1 MFYLK
6 NLNAAASDPR
16 RTSALF
22 LSLPFDVVRQ
32 QYANAVRVGLI
43 EGSMLAGAK
52 FERNLDS
59 LEKLTLGPWARQV

>member
-6 NLNAAASDPR
+6 NLTTATPDAKRA
-16 RTSALF
+16 SALF
-22 LSLPFDVVRQ
+22 LSLPFDVVRE

-52 FERNLDS
+52 FEQSIDA